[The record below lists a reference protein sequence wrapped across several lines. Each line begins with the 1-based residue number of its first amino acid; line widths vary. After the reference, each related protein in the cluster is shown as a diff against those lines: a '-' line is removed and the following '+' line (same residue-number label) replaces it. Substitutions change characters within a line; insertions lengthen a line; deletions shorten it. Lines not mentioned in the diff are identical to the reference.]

1 MNRDFRQQ
9 LAQGTLDA
17 IGRGFYETPAGRVDF
32 AAAQQAAQ
40 AGSRLYRPTCA
51 ASLLH
56 ELSVATPSGSPAEV
70 RVVAATTLAA
80 AARLATEFDRVG
92 VLNFASA
99 RHPGGGFLGGSQAQE
114 ESLARSSGLYPCL
127 TQFAEMYAYNSRP
140 TSTALYSDYLIYSP
154 EVPVLRHDDGRW
166 LAQPLQ
172 LDIIT
177 APAVNAG
184 ALARNSPELL
194 PQLLPTMRQR
204 LRLVLAVAARHEV
217 EALVLGAWG
226 CGVFANDPAQVARLF
241 AEALAEPA
249 IRGRF
254 RRLDFAIFD
263 PKPPHVV
270 LRAFEQ
276 ALASAPNWPDNC

>member
-1 MNRDFRQQ
+1 MNREFRQK

-17 IGRGFYETPAGRVDF
+17 IECGFYTTPTGQVDF

-40 AGSRLYRPTCA
+40 ASSKLYRPTCGPDLLREFDA
-51 ASLLH
+51 APLG
-56 ELSVATPSGSPAEV
+56 PPAEV
-70 RVVAATTLAA
+70 RVYAATTLAA
-80 AARLATEFDRVG
+80 AAQLATEFDRVA

-127 TQFAEMYAYNSRP
+127 TQFAEMYAYNGRP
-140 TSTALYSDYLIYSP
+140 ASTGLYSDYLIYSP
-154 EVPVLRHDDGRW
+154 GVPVLRHDDGEW
-166 LAQPLQ
+166 LTRPLQ
-172 LDIIT
+172 LDILT

-204 LRLVLAVAARHEV
+204 LRLVLAIAARHGV

-226 CGVFANDPAQVARLF
+226 CGVFANDPAQMAQLF

-254 RRLDFAIFD
+254 RRLDFAIFN
-263 PKPPHVV
+263 PKPPHAV
-270 LRAFEQ
+270 LRAFEK
-276 ALASAPNWPDNC
+276 ALA

>member
-1 MNRDFRQQ
+1 MNRYYRQQ
-9 LAQGTLDA
+9 LARDTLA
-17 IGRGFYETPAGRVDF
+17 ALENGRYPGPTGPVNF
-32 AAAQQAAQ
+32 AEAQRAAQ
-40 AGSRLYRPTCA
+40 AGSRLYRPADA
-51 ASLLH
+51 ADLLR
-56 ELSVATPSGSPAEV
+56 ELTWPAGPLAEV
-70 RVVAATTLAA
+70 RVQNATTLEAA
-80 AARLATEFDRVG
+80 AQLSAEFGRVG

-127 TQFAEMYAYNSRP
+127 TQFAEMYSHNSLP
-140 TSTALYSDYLIYSP
+140 TSTGLYSDYLIYSP
-154 EVPVLRHDDGRW
+154 GVPMLRRDDGQW
-166 LAQPLQ
+166 LPRPLL

-184 ALARNSPELL
+184 ALARNAPHLL
-194 PQLLPTMRQR
+194 PQLVPTMRQR
-204 LRLVLAVAARHEV
+204 LRLVLAAAARHGL

-241 AEALAEPA
+241 AEALAEPT

-254 RRLDFAIFD
+254 RCIAFAIFD

-270 LRAFEQ
+270 LRAFENELNFKE
-276 ALASAPNWPDNC
+276 LAI

>member
-1 MNRDFRQQ
+1 MNREYRQQ

-17 IGRGFYETPAGRVDF
+17 IERGFYETPSGQVDF

-40 AGSRLYRPTCA
+40 ASSQLYRPTCVA
-51 ASLLH
+51 GLLS
-56 ELSVATPSGSPAEV
+56 EFAPTVPPGPPAEV
-70 RVVAATTLAA
+70 RVYAATTLAA

-127 TQFAEMYAYNSRP
+127 TQFTEMYAYNGRP
-140 TSTALYSDYLIYSP
+140 ASTGLYSDYLIYSP
-154 EVPVLRHDDGRW
+154 GVPVLRHDDGEW

-172 LDIIT
+172 LDILT

-184 ALARNSPELL
+184 ALASNSPELL

-204 LRLVLAVAARHEV
+204 LRLVLAVAARHEI

-226 CGVFANDPAQVARLF
+226 CGVFANDPAQVAQLF
-241 AEALAEPA
+241 AEALADPA

-263 PKPPHVV
+263 PKPPHAV
-270 LRAFEQ
+270 LRAFEK
-276 ALASAPNWPDNC
+276 ALA

>member
-1 MNRDFRQQ
+1 MNREFRQK

-17 IGRGFYETPAGRVDF
+17 IEHGFYKTASGQVDF

-40 AGSRLYRPTCA
+40 ASSKLYRPIEA
-51 ASLLH
+51 ADLLR
-56 ELSVATPSGSPAEV
+56 EFDQPAPTGPPAEV
-70 RVVAATTLAA
+70 RVYAATTLAA
-80 AARLATEFDRVG
+80 AAQVAQEFDKVA

-114 ESLARSSGLYPCL
+114 ESLARSTGLYPCL
-127 TQFAEMYAYNSRP
+127 TQFTEMYAYNSKP
-140 TSTALYSDYLIYSP
+140 TSTGLYSDYLIYSP
-154 EVPVLRHDDGRW
+154 GVPVLRHDEGEW
-166 LAQPLQ
+166 LAQPFQ

-194 PQLLPTMRQR
+194 PQLVPVMRQR
-204 LRLVLAVAARHEV
+204 LRLVLAAAARHHV

-226 CGVFANDPAQVARLF
+226 CGVFANEPAQVAQLF
-241 AEALAEPA
+241 AEALANPA

-263 PKPPHVV
+263 PKPPQAV
-270 LRAFEQ
+270 LRAFEK
-276 ALASAPNWPDNC
+276 ALAGVQNWPNNC